1 MRREVDMECKEV
13 QRLQGA
19 DLDEELDAPNAA
31 RLAAHR
37 SDCADCSREYA
48 QLAALRKQV
57 RESGTR
63 FGAPA
68 GLAQRVRETL
78 AASLPIAAPVQSP
91 ARTSALSPRAHW
103 PWAWINF
110 GAAATAMAAL
120 IVTLGLLLAQ
130 PGASS
135 GLDDELVASHY
146 RALQVDH
153 LTDVASSDQHTV
165 KPWFTGKLD
174 FSPPAY
180 DFAAKGYTLV
190 GGRLDYVG
198 GRSVAALAY
207 QRHRHVIN
215 VFIWPQAGSAG
226 AGEGARSEHGFH
238 LLGWTDEGLAFRAV
252 SDAAPRDLAELR
264 DLIVEES
271 HRRL

>member
-13 QRLQGA
+13 QRWQGA
-19 DLDEELDAPNAA
+19 DLDGELDPPNAA
-31 RLAAHR
+31 SLAAHR
-37 SDCADCSREYA
+37 SDCTDCSREYA
-48 QLAALRKQV
+48 QLAALRSQV

-63 FGAPA
+63 YAAPA
-68 GLAQRVRETL
+68 GLAQRVR
-78 AASLPIAAPVQSP
+78 AALPASQPAP
-91 ARTSALSPRAHW
+91 ARAERPRARW

-110 GAAATAMAAL
+110 GAAAAAMAAF
-120 IVTLGLLLAQ
+120 IVTLGLVLAQ
-130 PGASS
+130 PGANTR
-135 GLDDELVASHY
+135 LDDELVASHY

-180 DFAAKGYTLV
+180 DFAARGYTLI
-190 GGRLDYVG
+190 GGRLDYLG
-198 GRSVAALAY
+198 GRNVAALAY
-207 QRHRHVIN
+207 QHRKHVIN
-215 VFIWPQAGSAG
+215 VFIWPEPAGAA

-238 LLGWTDEGLAFRAV
+238 LLGWENDGLAFRAV

-264 DLIVEES
+264 DLVVEAS
-271 HRRL
+271 RR

>member
-1 MRREVDMECKEV
+1 MECKEV

-19 DLDEELDAPNAA
+19 DLDGELGPPNAA
-31 RLAAHR
+31 SLAAHR

-48 QLAALRKQV
+48 QLKALRGQV
-57 RESGTR
+57 RASGTR
-63 FGAPA
+63 YAAPA
-68 GLAQRVRETL
+68 GLAQRVH
-78 AASLPIAAPVQSP
+78 AALPAPQSVPAPAATRAERP
-91 ARTSALSPRAHW
+91 RTRW

-110 GAAATAMAAL
+110 GAAAAAMAAF
-120 IVTLGLLLAQ
+120 IVTLGLFLAR
-130 PGASS
+130 PVDSS
-135 GLDDELVASHY
+135 RLDDELVASHY

-180 DFAAKGYTLV
+180 DLAAKGYTLI
-190 GGRLDYVG
+190 GGRLDYLG
-198 GRSVAALAY
+198 GRNVAALAY
-207 QRHRHVIN
+207 QHRKHVIN
-215 VFIWPQAGSAG
+215 VFIWPDATGAA

-238 LLGWTDEGLAFRAV
+238 LLGWRDDGLAFRAV

-264 DLIVEES
+264 DLISEAS
-271 HRRL
+271 RR